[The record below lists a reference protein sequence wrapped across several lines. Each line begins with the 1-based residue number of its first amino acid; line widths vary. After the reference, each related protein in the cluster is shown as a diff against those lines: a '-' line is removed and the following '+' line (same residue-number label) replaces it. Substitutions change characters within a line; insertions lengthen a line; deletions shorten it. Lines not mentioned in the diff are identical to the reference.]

1 MKILLIGGTGRISMA
16 ISRQLLAEG
25 HDLYLINR
33 GSRSQELEQGL
44 ERRPIYLTG
53 DVHDEAQM
61 ASLLNGLSFD
71 AVADFIAFDQS
82 DLERD
87 YRLFSGK
94 TDQFLYISSA
104 SAYQKPLSHYQ
115 ITESTP
121 LANPFWEYSRKKIQ
135 GEEYL
140 MNLYRTEQF
149 PITIVRPSHT
159 YDERSVPM
167 GVHGS
172 KGSYQVI
179 RRILDHKPVIIH
191 GDGTSL
197 WTVTHNSDFARASS
211 AFWETSTPSENPST
225 SRLMKPLPGIRSTPF
240 LAVPWENRIFPAC
253 MFHRIFW
260 LPAERYTAFPAPSG
274 AIKPIPLSSTTLS

>member
-53 DVHDEAQM
+53 DVRDEAQM

-94 TDQFLYISSA
+94 THQFLYISSA

-140 MNLYRTEQF
+140 MNLYPTPPLNKLLKWKKKF
-149 PITIVRPSHT
+149 YKTH
-159 YDERSVPM
+159 
-167 GVHGS
+167 
-172 KGSYQVI
+172 QVI
-179 RRILDHKPVIIH
+179 HHLFHLF
-191 GDGTSL
+191 GTFVCGCFPFVS
-197 WTVTHNSDFARASS
+197 VCI
-211 AFWETSTPSENPST
+211 
-225 SRLMKPLPGIRSTPF
+225 RLLLGG
-240 LAVPWENRIFPAC
+240 AAC
-253 MFHRIFW
+253 C
-260 LPAERYTAFPAPSG
+260 
-274 AIKPIPLSSTTLS
+274 